1 MEQALNG
8 QKNFVHEWN
17 PPSKTPEQSYCQV
30 MKSPHHATVDIALI
44 GPAPFER
51 HMKNKNTEIFI
62 TSLYEIDQTIE
73 DKWLEE
79 WQAEELM
86 KQELIQQ
93 QLPPQY
99 MEFSDVFSKAASDEM
114 PPHWSSDYCIH
125 LKDDSSPEQ
134 IIGHGLLYKQSWEEL
149 EASWD
154 YIINN
159 LLKGF
164 IGSSEAPYASPILMA
179 RKPSGGLQFY
189 INY

>member
-1 MEQALNG
+1 
-8 QKNFVHEWN
+8 
-17 PPSKTPEQSYCQV
+17 
-30 MKSPHHATVDIALI
+30 
-44 GPAPFER
+44 
-51 HMKNKNTEIFI
+51 
-62 TSLYEIDQTIE
+62 
-73 DKWLEE
+73 
-79 WQAEELM
+79 
-86 KQELIQQ
+86 
-93 QLPPQY
+93 

-125 LKDDSSPEQ
+125 LKGDSSPEQ